1 MTASIGERI
10 RKVRK
15 NEDLSQEAFANKM
28 AVTRNMIATY
38 ELNRVEPTDLF
49 IDSLCTKFNIDEKW
63 LRSGEGEMYITLDEN
78 DRFAALL
85 GDILVT
91 ENEQIKDIITKTLE
105 LDEVDL
111 KIINQLIDSLIEKNE
126 KK

>member
-1 MTASIGERI
+1 MTVSIGERI

-63 LRSGEGEMYITLDEN
+63 LRSGEGEMYIVLDEN
-78 DRFAALL
+78 DKFAALL
-85 GDILVT
+85 GDVLLT

-105 LDEVDL
+105 LDEGDL
-111 KIINQLIDSLIEKNE
+111 IIINQLIDGLIKKNE